1 MFLPI
6 LHLRAKYGRT
16 KMMKRINEAK
26 KELRDSEKLAL
37 RDKLDKIQIEKRA
50 IANRKKAEEEIAA
63 QNAANGKASAT
74 PLSSTIADKAL
85 GNKNN
90 EVINAEDITEEE
102 FDQAVDELYYQVKKF
117 KRRFTIGVIAELLVS
132 IAAVL
137 TFIFT
142 EDMRLP
148 MVLIDRWTPL
158 MILIMAV
165 CIIIDLILA
174 RYRKKLLAEEDEEL
188 KEETKRLKEMRKQK
202 EQQEK
207 KALKEL
213 KKKNST

>member
-1 MFLPI
+1 M
-6 LHLRAKYGRT
+6 
-16 KMMKRINEAK
+16 
-26 KELRDSEKLAL
+26 
-37 RDKLDKIQIEKRA
+37 
-50 IANRKKAEEEIAA
+50 
-63 QNAANGKASAT
+63 
-74 PLSSTIADKAL
+74 
-85 GNKNN
+85 
-90 EVINAEDITEEE
+90 
-102 FDQAVDELYYQVKKF
+102 
-117 KRRFTIGVIAELLVS
+117 IAELLVS

>member
-1 MFLPI
+1 M
-6 LHLRAKYGRT
+6 
-16 KMMKRINEAK
+16 
-26 KELRDSEKLAL
+26 SSS
-37 RDKLDKIQIEKRA
+37 
-50 IANRKKAEEEIAA
+50 AA
-63 QNAANGKASAT
+63 CHSLYACCQASAA